1 MSNFS
6 DHTCERKSRHYWTAC
21 LYVCVFRLRIELN
34 ISPGLL
40 CCCGSVWEEKRT
52 RVRERAAVA
61 MVSRGWLARRILSQ
75 KEEGYLLGACGG
87 GGGPSR
93 CPSLSPSNRPPHHLT
108 LPSPPSLTQWL
119 TPLFLCLF
127 FCPSHLVLV
136 THSATTRCRFTGKQ
150 KQKNSE
156 EGDRISQT
164 WEGEIGRRLVK
175 VWNSHTVSFLLSFLH
190 SPSPFLPSAALA
202 ALCYVICLL
211 PLSSE
216 SPSSPVTPVSH
227 YLYCFL
233 SNHRIDQQ
241 HHSQCFCCLGLI
253 TLMQGLLAA
262 VLKGWVGDLEEGEGG
277 VTLLPSY

>member
-1 MSNFS
+1 MGEVGVLQ
-6 DHTCERKSRHYWTAC
+6 DAPLSRPATAHPPP
-21 LYVCVFRLRIELN
+21 
-34 ISPGLL
+34 SP
-40 CCCGSVWEEKRT
+40 
-52 RVRERAAVA
+52 
-61 MVSRGWLARRILSQ
+61 
-75 KEEGYLLGACGG
+75 
-87 GGGPSR
+87 
-93 CPSLSPSNRPPHHLT
+93 HLT

-150 KQKNSE
+150 KKIKNSE
-156 EGDRISQT
+156 EGDRISLT
-164 WEGEIGRRLVK
+164 WEGEISRRLVK